1 MGTVSEL
8 TSNRPAAS
16 GRSGARRPALHVSL
30 KTGDPAT
37 DAALGVVSLEVRV
50 TGGRSPVRLY
60 LYINGDLAESWT
72 EAVGLFDLSLDEYG
86 PGRHAVTARAV
97 DARGRWAGSS
107 MVVAC
112 AAVGLAGNE

>member
-1 MGTVSEL
+1 MGEVVPMPMH
-8 TSNRPAAS
+8 RPVTS
-16 GRSGARRPALHVSL
+16 GRSGARPPALRVTL

-37 DAALGVVSLEVRV
+37 DTALGVVSLEAQV
-50 TGGRSPVRLY
+50 TGGRAPVRLY
-60 LYINGDLAESWT
+60 LYINGDLAETWT
-72 EAVGLFDLSLDEYG
+72 ESVGQFDLSLDESG

-107 MVVAC
+107 IVVAC

>member
-1 MGTVSEL
+1 METWA
-8 TSNRPAAS
+8 RPS
-16 GRSGARRPALHVSL
+16 ALRVTL

-37 DAALGVVSLEVRV
+37 DASLGVVSIEVRV
-50 TGGRSPVRLY
+50 AGGRSPVRLY
-60 LYINGDLAESWT
+60 LYVNGDLAESWS
-72 EAVGLFDLSLDEYG
+72 ESVGQFDLSLDEYG

-97 DARGRWAGSS
+97 DARGRWAGAS